1 MNKFSDMAT
10 FVAVVEAASISEAA
24 RRLGATKSIV
34 SERITQLERY
44 LGCALLERGRPLRT
58 TEPGLVFYKSA
69 VQILEE
75 VEFAEESVRDSQSSL
90 RGALRIVVPTSLLAS
105 HLGPVLTTFAA
116 RHPDL
121 CLDVEAQNRVGNLQD
136 GQYDVAI
143 RTGELPDSRLV
154 ARTITANHTLVCAS
168 PAYLERRGTPT
179 HPGDLI
185 HHDGLNNCNFEPNGM
200 WSLMVD
206 GKYRSFR
213 IGRRM
218 RADSGAVLLEAVRAG
233 LGLAI
238 LPTFLAAD
246 SILAGDVVPV
256 LQDYAPCGGRI
267 SAVYRKTVG
276 TPPRIKVLV
285 DHLIEEIGEPARWDT
300 QLINSGLV
308 RVQARNL

>member
-44 LGCALLERGRPLRT
+44 LGCALLQRGRPLRT
-58 TEPGLVFYKSA
+58 TEPGLIFYKSA
-69 VQILEE
+69 LQILEE
-75 VEFAEESVRDSQSSL
+75 VSCAEESVRDVQASL
-90 RGALRIVVPTSLLAS
+90 RGALRIVVPTTLLAS
-105 HLGPVLTTFAA
+105 HLGPVLASFAA
-116 RHPDL
+116 KHPDL

-154 ARTITANHTLVCAS
+154 ARTVTANHTFVCAS
-168 PAYLERRGTPT
+168 PSYLERRGTPE
-179 HPGDLI
+179 HPGDLV
-185 HHDGLNNCNFEPNGM
+185 HHDGLNNCNYEPNGM
-200 WSLMVD
+200 WNLQLE
-206 GKYRSFR
+206 GKARSFR

-218 RADSGAVLLEAVRAG
+218 RADSGTVLLEGVRAG

-238 LPTFLAAD
+238 LPTFMVAD
-246 SILAGDVVPV
+246 LIVAGEIVPV
-256 LQDYAPCGGRI
+256 LQSYAPSGGRI

-285 DHLIEEIGEPARWDT
+285 DHLIAEIEHPARWDT
-300 QLINSGLV
+300 QLINAGLL
-308 RVQARNL
+308 RV